1 MITVFYNNFIIRDKL
16 AIRKHLLEFISK
28 YKDLYTIKKCIS
40 SVEKDIPKLFGFE
53 KATIMMHNDKIKS
66 LYYICLDDD
75 IDKIYKANNP
85 PGFECD
91 YRVQSSQVVD
101 YPTNMGISG
110 FCFKNDSICFI
121 NGFDSD
127 YNKETP
133 PRAFCLGKKR
143 LSKFGQCLLAKYLLK
158 DFPYNSKIDN
168 LTN

>member
-1 MITVFYNNFIIRDKL
+1 
-16 AIRKHLLEFISK
+16 
-28 YKDLYTIKKCIS
+28 
-40 SVEKDIPKLFGFE
+40 
-53 KATIMMHNDKIKS
+53 MHNDKIKS

-143 LSKFGQCLLAKYLLK
+143 LTKFGQCLLAKYLLK

-168 LTN
+168 LTNQENLDNIIISSITDEDLVSGYRPVGVLQLVNKKN